1 MGKHVQTIGKK
12 ICKCLILYLLSR
24 FPLLYFLVEVQF
36 CIILMPLPWKQ
47 LQRMLSLSPKV
58 WTWLNA
64 LICVLL
70 WTGHCHFNPF
80 RLSLYSS
87 GPDPT
92 SGSTY
97 ISLADSTMITFLLYF
112 PTIFCGEQ
120 FHLGQGQGDLAK
132 LLSFS
137 HVWYLV
143 IYWKLCKWNR
153 NTVTSSVLPESI
165 TIIVN
170 LIDICIQ
177 VNPPFAFEVS
187 WFLWNCT
194 RLIGH

>member
-1 MGKHVQTIGKK
+1 VSSYGQDIAV
-12 ICKCLILYLLSR
+12 LIDS
-24 FPLLYFLVEVQF
+24 VSV
-36 CIILMPLPWKQ
+36 CIA
-47 LQRMLSLSPKV
+47 V
-58 WTWLNA
+58 A
-64 LICVLL
+64 LIQ
-70 WTGHCHFNPF
+70 
-80 RLSLYSS
+80 SLALH
-87 GPDPT
+87 
-92 SGSTY
+92 
-97 ISLADSTMITFLLYF
+97 ISLTDSTMITFLLYF
-112 PTIFCGEQ
+112 PTIFYGEQ

-170 LIDICIQ
+170 LINICTQ

-187 WFLWNCT
+187 WFLWSCT
-194 RLIGH
+194 RLVGD